1 MEIKQIPSKEV
12 LGFLDSAEEK
22 PYSLLDVRTPE
33 EWNEIGRP
41 DGEKLSLKTH
51 FVSLKLGE
59 ERKMNENFMQ
69 EVAAEKIPMDKSML
83 IICRGGIRSQLAAE
97 MLSEAGHQNC
107 INISDGFEGNKDIGE
122 GWQKTGLPCK

>member
-59 ERKMNENFMQ
+59 ERKMNENSTATNNQHTFIHRNFFGCNFLH
-69 EVAAEKIPMDKSML
+69 KIL
-83 IICRGGIRSQLAAE
+83 IH
-97 MLSEAGHQNC
+97 LSFFA
-107 INISDGFEGNKDIGE
+107 
-122 GWQKTGLPCK
+122 

>member
-41 DGEKLSLKTH
+41 DGEKLSLKNS
-51 FVSLKLGE
+51 FCLS
-59 ERKMNENFMQ
+59 Q
-69 EVAAEKIPMDKSML
+69 
-83 IICRGGIRSQLAAE
+83 IR
-97 MLSEAGHQNC
+97 
-107 INISDGFEGNKDIGE
+107 
-122 GWQKTGLPCK
+122 